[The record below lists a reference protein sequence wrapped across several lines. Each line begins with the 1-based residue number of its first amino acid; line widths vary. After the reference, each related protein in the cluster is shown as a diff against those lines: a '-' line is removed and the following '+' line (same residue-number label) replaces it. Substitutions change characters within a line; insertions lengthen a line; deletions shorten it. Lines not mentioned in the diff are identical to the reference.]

1 MNPPRP
7 SIDAHP
13 PQIHSDEY
21 EHGWLARLAGR
32 LFGRRRQ
39 APLPADLADQVTVL
53 GIQNARFW
61 ADSQGGA
68 LAHEAQLALE
78 REKAAAGRTEGAHL
92 LPAHFLAISGGS
104 DDGAF
109 GAGLLCGW
117 SDAGTMPT
125 FKLVTG
131 VSTGAMIAPF
141 AFLGRSY
148 MDGLRAVY
156 TTIGPRNVLKK
167 LGIQNA
173 VFGEALADTA
183 PLYGLIT
190 HYVNQ
195 QMLADVASEY
205 RRGRLLL
212 IGTASLDAQRPVIWN
227 VGAIAASG
235 LPDTLELIRKVIL
248 ASAAIP
254 GAFPPVM
261 IEVEAEGHHYQE
273 MNVDGGVVAQ
283 SFLYPADLGLRV
295 DFAPAELARERHAYI
310 IRNSRLDPEWAS
322 VNRRF
327 LNISGRAIA
336 TMIHYIGYNDL
347 LRIYATAKRDGVD
360 YNLAYIEPDFPHVK
374 HEKFDREYMKAL
386 FDSAYAKG
394 RHGFAWRKAPP
405 ILDLA
410 TPSDQPR

>member
-1 MNPPRP
+1 V
-7 SIDAHP
+7 
-13 PQIHSDEY
+13 
-21 EHGWLARLAGR
+21 
-32 LFGRRRQ
+32 
-39 APLPADLADQVTVL
+39 PADLTNRVTVL

-61 ADSQGGA
+61 ADSQGSA
-68 LAHEAQLALE
+68 LAQEAERALE
-78 REKAAAGRTEGAHL
+78 REKAAAGKTEGGHL
-92 LPAHFLAISGGS
+92 LPAHFLTISGGS

-109 GAGLLCGW
+109 GAGLICGW

-148 MDGLRAVY
+148 MDGLRAVF
-156 TTIGPRNVLKK
+156 TTIGPGNVLKK

-190 HYVNQ
+190 HYVNEQ
-195 QMLADVASEY
+195 TLADVASEY
-205 RRGRLLL
+205 NRGRLLL

-227 VGAIAASG
+227 IGAIAASG
-235 LPDTLELIRKVIL
+235 RPGALELIRKVIL
-248 ASAAIP
+248 ASASIP

-261 IEVEAEGHHYQE
+261 IDVEAEGQYYQE

-295 DFAPAELARERHAYI
+295 DLASTELARERHAYI
-310 IRNSRLDPEWAS
+310 VRNSRLDPEWAS

-327 LNISGRAIA
+327 LTISGRAIA
-336 TMIHYIGYNDL
+336 TMIHYIGYNDI

-360 YNLAYIEPDFPHVK
+360 YNLAYIEADFPRVK
-374 HEKFDREYMKAL
+374 HEKFDPEYMKAL
-386 FDSAYAKG
+386 FDSAYAKS
-394 RHGFAWRKAPP
+394 RYGFPWRKAPP

-410 TPSDQPR
+410 RPPDQPR